1 MIIRPMRLEDV
12 PGVARV
18 HARTWQTTYRG
29 IIPDD
34 YLAAIQ
40 EEEWQQRWLPAFQQ
54 PQPDRFAYVA
64 ESEENGEIAGF
75 VRGGPT
81 RYPDL
86 PYRGELYAIYI
97 LRTYQGRGLG
107 RRLVRA
113 LACDFQCIGLA
124 EMLLWVFEAN
134 TSSRRFYEALGGQLV
149 RTNSFEIGGVSL
161 NECAYAWTDLGPLLL
176 DKLA

>member
-1 MIIRPMRLEDV
+1 MRFEDV
-12 PGVARV
+12 AGVAHV

-34 YLAAIQ
+34 YLDAIQ

-54 PQPDRFAYVA
+54 PQPDSFSYVA
-64 ESEENGEIAGF
+64 ENAASGEIAGF

-81 RYPDL
+81 RYTDL

-97 LRTYQGRGLG
+97 LKDYQGHGLG

-113 LACDFQCIGLA
+113 LAGDLQRAGLA
-124 EMLLWVFEAN
+124 EMLLWVLEAN
-134 TSSRRFYEALGGQLV
+134 TPSRRFYEALGGQFV
-149 RTNSFEIGGVSL
+149 KTNSFDIGGVSL
-161 NECAYAWTDLGPLLL
+161 NECAYAWTDLGPLVQ
-176 DKLA
+176 DDHA